1 MTAAEKPSAE
11 SAVLAE
17 DLDGLVREL
26 TLEEKVQLLTGRDF
40 LDHVADR
47 ADRTAQHRLLGRAER
62 CTRPGLGRT
71 LALGQPSVSNSP
83 LVVLGSVR

>member
-1 MTAAEKPSAE
+1 VTAAEKPSAE

-40 LDHVADR
+40 W
-47 ADRTAQHRLLGRAER
+47 TIGRSS
-62 CTRPGLGRT
+62 G
-71 LALGQPSVSNSP
+71 
-83 LVVLGSVR
+83 